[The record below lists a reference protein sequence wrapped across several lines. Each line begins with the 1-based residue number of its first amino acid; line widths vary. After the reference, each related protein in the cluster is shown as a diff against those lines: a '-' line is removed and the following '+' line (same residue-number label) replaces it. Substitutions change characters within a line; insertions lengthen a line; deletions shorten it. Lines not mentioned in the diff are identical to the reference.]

1 MDAHGIPEDA
11 QDMGKVVRAVV
22 AIGSMRNQ
30 RRGKRFVWGESF
42 SREHSATCHEEDR
55 FPPIGIGAEWN
66 AGGKR
71 MRQRRSQESQPIL

>member
-1 MDAHGIPEDA
+1 M
-11 QDMGKVVRAVV
+11 
-22 AIGSMRNQ
+22 
-30 RRGKRFVWGESF
+30 WGEGF